1 MTIDTDFQERYRRA
15 LAAHVDGSGRME
27 IELDALELGKLAING
42 GQGLLDLLSLH
53 QTLMPS
59 FLGRMGDWTDFGRLS
74 KADAFLTEAVA
85 PFEMIFRG
93 WRDMIDR
100 LRDAN
105 DALERKVVDRTAALS
120 ESEQRFR
127 DIAAVSGD
135 LLWETDS
142 EHCFIFVAGDDVTL
156 MGRDPEQIRGAT
168 FASLFG
174 VDPGLA
180 MRRAFRDFRCSVTGS
195 GGQKLHLSISGG
207 PVFDAGGTFHGYRG
221 TVSNQTA
228 AVEAQDRAQAAEAM
242 LRAAHGRL
250 DAAFNASPAAIIAL
264 DRQGRVTLWNPA
276 AHRIYGRTAEEMI
289 GKPFDLVPDAEREH
303 AIAQFRQAFDDEP
316 FSDGEGVHLTAD
328 GRQIQVTLAAAPLT
342 DGHGGRAGALFVIDD
357 VTDKRQIEHQLRQ
370 SQKMEAMGQLTGG
383 VAHDFNNILMVILA
397 NVEALEEEQG
407 LSGPMREL
415 LAEISGAT
423 QRATDLTRQLL
434 TFSRKQPLRPRRTDV
449 NALVT
454 VTGKLLRRTLGEHVE
469 IDAILADDLW
479 PIDVDRALLES
490 ALVNLCVNARDAM
503 PGGGKLLIETRNVTL
518 DVHYAAQEPEVVPGD
533 YVLLSVTDTGAG
545 IPPEVLERVFEPFFS
560 TKEVGKGTGLGLSM
574 VYGFTKQSN
583 GHIKIYSEPG
593 HGTAVKMYLPRAG
606 GRTGMDPA
614 AETAD
619 QAVPRGH
626 ERIVVTEDDAAVRTS
641 VAKHLRSLGYTVTE
655 ASDGEAGLAALT
667 AAEQPY
673 DLLLTDVV
681 MPGRLNGKALA
692 DEAARRWPAMRI
704 VFMSGYSEDAIIHHG
719 RLDPGVRLLAKPFRK
734 VDLARALREA
744 LEASQDPA

>member
-1 MTIDTDFQERYRRA
+1 MRIDSDFQERYRRA
-15 LAAHVDGSGRME
+15 LAAHVDGSGRLE
-27 IELDALELGKLAING
+27 VEFDALELGKLAING
-42 GQGLLDLLSLH
+42 GQSLLDLLSLH
-53 QTLMPS
+53 QTMMSS
-59 FLGRMGDWTDFGRLS
+59 FLGIGSKSDPRRVS
-74 KADAFLTEAVA
+74 KADAFLTEVVA
-85 PFEMIFRG
+85 PFEMILRG

-100 LRDAN
+100 LREAN
-105 DALERKVVDRTAALS
+105 DALERKVADRTYALS

-127 DIAAVSGD
+127 DIAAASAD

-142 EHCFIFVAGDDVTL
+142 ENSFVFVAGDVVTL
-156 MGRDPEQIRGAT
+156 MGGDPKQIRGMS

-180 MRRAFRDFRCSVTGS
+180 TRLAFRDFRCSVKAAA
-195 GGQKLHLSISGG
+195 GQKLHLSITGR
-207 PVFDAGGTFHGYRG
+207 PVFDNTGTFRGYRG

-228 AVEAQDRAQAAEAM
+228 AVEAQDRAHAAESM

-264 DRQGRVTLWNPA
+264 DPQGRVTLWNPA
-276 AHRIYGRTAEEMI
+276 AYRIYGRTAQEMI
-289 GKPFDLVPDAEREH
+289 GRPFDLIPDAEREH
-303 AIAQFRQAFDDEP
+303 ATALFRRALDKEP
-316 FSDGEGVHLTAD
+316 FSDAECVHGRAD
-328 GRQIQVTLAAAPLT
+328 GRQIQVTLAAAPLS
-342 DGHGGRAGALFVIDD
+342 DGNGGHAGALFVIDD
-357 VTDKRQIEHQLRQ
+357 VTEKRQIAHQLRQ

-397 NVEALEEEQG
+397 NVEALEEEQR
-407 LSGPMREL
+407 LTASMREL
-415 LAEISGAT
+415 LDEISGAT

-434 TFSRKQPLRPRRTDV
+434 AFSRKQPLRPQRTDV

-469 IDAILADDLW
+469 IDAILAEDLW
-479 PIDVDRALLES
+479 PIEVDRALLES

-503 PGGGKLLIETRNVTL
+503 PGGGRLLIETRNSVL
-518 DVHYAAQEPEVVPGD
+518 DADYTAQESEVLPGD
-533 YVLLSVTDTGAG
+533 YVLLSVTDTGTG
-545 IPPEVLERVFEPFFS
+545 IPAEVLDRVFEPFFS

-593 HGTAVKMYLPRAG
+593 HGTAVKMYLPRVG
-606 GRTGMDPA
+606 GVGVGPA
-614 AETAD
+614 TENAEEV
-619 QAVPRGH
+619 VPRGH
-626 ERIVVTEDDAAVRTS
+626 ERVLVTEDDVAVRTS
-641 VAKHLRSLGYTVTE
+641 VAKHLRSLGYVVTE
-655 ASDGEAGLAALT
+655 ASDGEGGLTALAA
-667 AAEQPY
+667 ADAPY

-692 DEAARRWPAMRI
+692 DEVAHRWPATRI

-734 VDLARALREA
+734 LDLARALREA
-744 LEASQDPA
+744 LDAPQVE